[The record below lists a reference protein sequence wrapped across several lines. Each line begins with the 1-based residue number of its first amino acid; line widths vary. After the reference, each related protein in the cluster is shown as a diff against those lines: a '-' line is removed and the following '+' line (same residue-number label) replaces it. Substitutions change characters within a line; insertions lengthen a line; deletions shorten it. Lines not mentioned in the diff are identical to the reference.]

1 MVGHSGNV
9 FANRFSNGV
18 GNLLGGGDETGVSGS
33 FGIGVGGLLLDGG
46 ELFDTFCSEMGGSKQ
61 KKKPFELC

>member
-46 ELFDTFCSEMGGSKQ
+46 ELFETFYSEKWNR
-61 KKKPFELC
+61 KKTIRIVFD